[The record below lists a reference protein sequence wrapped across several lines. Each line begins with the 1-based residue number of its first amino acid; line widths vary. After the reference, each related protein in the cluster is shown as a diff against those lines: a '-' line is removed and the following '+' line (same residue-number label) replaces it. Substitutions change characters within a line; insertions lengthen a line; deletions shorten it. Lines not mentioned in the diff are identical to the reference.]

1 MGKIWLKLAGASA
14 AAATVLALA
23 ASPALAAPTFTVT
36 HGGTNLPATAQGTF
50 TMVDGSNTFTC
61 TAGTFKVTI
70 PNGTGLSGAGI
81 GTIPAIAFGG
91 CTGPLSISVT
101 VTLVGTPTI
110 NIVSISGGVVIG
122 TITGVDLKL
131 SGTLCTAEI
140 TGTVDFSYNSSTG
153 VFTISPDG
161 NLLTVKSASC
171 LGVLNKGDVVK
182 LNGSFK
188 LKNAPFVD
196 ITSP

>member
-14 AAATVLALA
+14 TAATVLALA
-23 ASPALAAPTFTVT
+23 ASPALAAATFTVT
-36 HGGTNLPATAQGTF
+36 HGGTNLPATAQGAF
-50 TMVDGSNTFTC
+50 TLADGGNTFSC

-70 PNGTGLSGAGI
+70 PNGTGLSGTGI
-81 GTIPAIAFGG
+81 GTIPGISFGG
-91 CTGPLSISVT
+91 CTGPLGISVT

-110 NIVSISGGVVIG
+110 NIVSITGGVVTG

-140 TGTVDFSYNSSTG
+140 TGTVDFSYTSATG

-171 LGVLNKGDVVK
+171 LGILNTGDVVK

-188 LKNAPFVD
+188 LKNTPFID